1 MIPEKF
7 AYHRPA
13 SVAEAARLLAE
24 IDDSWPLAGG
34 HSLIPMMKLR
44 FAAPAALVDLAAIES
59 LRAIDVGD
67 EIISLGA
74 TVTQRQ
80 IIESKPLAAACPLLA
95 EAALVIADPQVRYCG
110 TIGGNVAN
118 GDPGNDMPAVMQA
131 LGARYRLFGKSGER
145 TVAALDYYEGPFM
158 TARAADE
165 ILTAIEIPRP
175 PAGAGF
181 ALRKTK
187 TQSRRLRHRR
197 RRRRADGA
205 RRQNRIRRRRAHQSF
220 RSPAAS
226 DGSRRPL
233 SLVGAG
239 HRRRCRRQTRRARR
253 RRNLRS
259 CRRRPRAGGF
269 SPLCRRRRRRARVG
283 AGAGADRLK
292 FDRESENAKETR
304 EWKSP

>member
-67 EIISLGA
+67 EIVSLGA

-181 ALRKTK
+181 AYEKQKRKVGDYATAAAAVAL
-187 TQSRRLRHRR
+187 TAR
-197 RRRRADGA
+197 DGK
-205 RRQNRIRRRRAHQSF
+205 IES
-220 RSPAAS
+220 AAVALTNLS
-226 DGSRRPL
+226 DRPL
-233 SLVGAG
+233 LATAAAESLVGAAIDDDAAAKRAARAAAEICDPAADARG
-239 HRRRCRRQTRRARR
+239 PVDFRRYVAAVVVERALARAR
-253 RRNLRS
+253 
-259 CRRRPRAGGF
+259 
-269 SPLCRRRRRRARVG
+269 ARTQ
-283 AGAGADRLK
+283 AA
-292 FDRESENAKETR
+292 
-304 EWKSP
+304 